1 VKNAWSDKRSPV
13 ADQASKKDY
22 YYAQIAC
29 FTLLLSA
36 IYGRAYTVPC
46 LDSLETLTCL
56 ADYYGALQIVSNTL
70 DSALARSHNLVEQ
83 IPFHPLRL
91 LHAAQKLR
99 HSILF
104 RDALVFVAGDWGKY
118 REEIRHP
125 ENRPLR
131 NSMPMAYAKIGEMF
145 EDTSSKLQFIIRDS
159 APRPIVKFLN
169 SQQGYTSSRFPQ
181 YYRDLYNEDFTEF
194 TIKKSERLAAKKLM
208 KHWLGPLMKNNLVLD
223 RSGDGAGEGVH
234 IDRFLCASID
244 DEDLPWDPK
253 QTDW

>member
-1 VKNAWSDKRSPV
+1 MPPS
-13 ADQASKKDY
+13 ADQDSKKDY
-22 YYAQIAC
+22 HSAQVAC

-46 LDSLETLTCL
+46 IDSLETLTCL

-70 DSALARSHNLVEQ
+70 DSALVRSHNLVEQ
-83 IPFHPLRL
+83 IPSHPLRL

-104 RDALVFVAGDWGKY
+104 REALVFVAGDWKKY

-131 NSMPMAYAKIGEMF
+131 NSILMAYAKIGEIF
-145 EDTSSKLQFIIRDS
+145 EDTNSNLQLIIRELT
-159 APRPIVKFLN
+159 PRAIVKLLN
-169 SQQGYTSSRFPQ
+169 SQQGYTPSSRFPQ

-194 TIKKSERLAAKKLM
+194 TTKKSERQIAKKLM
-208 KHWLGPLMKNNLVLD
+208 KRWLEPLMKNNLVLD

-244 DEDLPWDPK
+244 DDDLPWDPK